1 MKQEK
6 NNPIAEVFAYATDKK
21 KVAFSVLL
29 AIISVFG
36 GLVHYFSS
44 ANLAILII
52 RQNLVVEN
60 ILKDAPIILLDETTS
75 SVAPENEWLLQQAIH
90 ELVKR
95 KTVIMIAHKMK
106 TIMNADQIVVMDK
119 GSIHGWA
126 HMKNY

>member
-1 MKQEK
+1 M
-6 NNPIAEVFAYATDKK
+6 
-21 KVAFSVLL
+21 L

-36 GLVHYFSS
+36 GLVPYFSS
-44 ANLAILII
+44 ANLVILII

-75 SVAPENEWLLQQAIH
+75 SVDPENEWLLQQAIH
-90 ELVKR
+90 ELVKG